1 MNRKMRL
8 GFLVG
13 AIAAGCALAADQP
26 GIKDLPD
33 MKEGLWESST
43 MMPGAMDKPMH
54 STMCTSN
61 AVNRKMYEDNHKS
74 ANRSCKEIHSERQG
88 AVITEEI
95 ECNFNG
101 KVTRSRSITTLT
113 GNTAMHLE
121 TRKADNTVE
130 SVIDMKWVGAC
141 PAGMKLGDVTG
152 PDGKVM
158 MNAMT
163 P

>member
-1 MNRKMRL
+1 MNTKMRL

-13 AIAAGCALAADQP
+13 VIAAGCVLGADQP
-26 GIKDLPD
+26 GIKELPD
-33 MKEGLWESST
+33 MKAGLWESST

-54 STMCTSN
+54 TTMCTSN
-61 AVNRKMYEDNHKS
+61 AVNQKMYEDSHKS
-74 ANRSCKEIHSERQG
+74 ADHPCKEIHSERQG
-88 AVITEEI
+88 SVIKQEM
-95 ECNFNG
+95 ECNFSG
-101 KVTRSRSITTLT
+101 KVTRSTSVTTLT

-121 TRKADNTVE
+121 TRKADNSVE
-130 SVIDMKWVGAC
+130 SIIDTKWVGAC

-158 MNAMT
+158 MNVMT

>member
-1 MNRKMRL
+1 MNKKLQL
-8 GFLVG
+8 GVLVG
-13 AIAAGCALAADQP
+13 VIAAACALAADPP

-33 MKEGLWESST
+33 MKEGLWDSTT
-43 MMPGAMDKPMH
+43 MMPGVMPKPMH
-54 STMCTSN
+54 TTMCTSN
-61 AVNRKMYEDNHKS
+61 AVSRKMYEDSHKDGT
-74 ANRSCKEIHSERQG
+74 NSCKQLQSDRQG
-88 AVITEEI
+88 SVITQEI
-95 ECNFNG
+95 ECTING
-101 KVTRSRSITTLT
+101 KVTRSKSVTTLS
-113 GNTAMHLE
+113 GNTGIHVEMH
-121 TRKADNTVE
+121 KADNSVE

>member
-1 MNRKMRL
+1 MSKAMRFGL
-8 GFLVG
+8 LIGV
-13 AIAAGCALAADQP
+13 IAAGCALGADQP
-26 GIKDLPD
+26 GIRDLPD
-33 MKEGLWESST
+33 VKEGLWESST

-54 STMCTSN
+54 TTMCTSN
-61 AVNRKMYEDNHKS
+61 AVSRKMYEDSHKNGNS
-74 ANRSCKEIHSERQG
+74 LCKEIHSERVG
-88 AVITEEI
+88 SVITQDI
-95 ECNFNG
+95 ECNFSG
-101 KVTRSRSITTLT
+101 KVTRSRSVTTLT

-121 TRKADNTVE
+121 TRKADNSVE

-158 MNAMT
+158 MNAMA